1 MDIII
6 VYSKYSNACHK
17 LNFALYSNKY
27 LKTTQFKYLC
37 IDNPQIRS
45 KVVSTLN
52 IKTVPCITVY
62 RRLSSTPDIFEGHAA
77 FEWLEQF
84 IQFAIS
90 KTQTTTDPV
99 STQTH
104 IDTLPQM
111 NQVQSQMNQSQ
122 SQIQSQPQTSNLN
135 PNTTSN
141 TKENPTPTTKS
152 SAADIMALAAA
163 MEKERNSLNKPME
176 QS

>member
-52 IKTVPCITVY
+52 IKTVPCIAVY

-90 KTQTTTDPV
+90 KTQTKSDPV
-99 STQTH
+99 PTQINQLPEMQTH
-104 IDTLPQM
+104 INTLPQM
-111 NQVQSQMNQSQ
+111 NVSQNQSP
-122 SQIQSQPQTSNLN
+122 SQIPN
-135 PNTTSN
+135 PNST

-163 MEKERNSLNKPME
+163 MEKERNNLNKPME